1 MTISSTLLLGGAQT
15 WLNNSAGLLTVS
27 GKIANGGN
35 LLTTAGSGTDKISGV
50 LSGAGGLTV
59 SGGSV
64 SLTAAATYSGSTSV
78 TSGTLN
84 LGVANAFGSTPGIN
98 IGPGATLLT
107 GVSNATGV
115 SAAGPIVVSGQ
126 FIKGAAAGLQES
138 LFRPVILS
146 GGTMS
151 TADPGVSGDATT
163 VYNGSTYYYAFSTG
177 NATNSYVIS
186 TSANSG
192 TSVIGI
198 PAGNSLALR
207 NAAGGAG
214 AVQADQPFFTS
225 GAGSTLD
232 VVATLVDWNSAST
245 IGDGINISGSG
256 TVVFSPPAGHPN
268 VYGRNTD
275 IISGTLQ
282 VGNTGAIPSGSIG
295 EPYASNVELDAGATP
310 AGTLDLAGYS
320 ISVNGLQGSI
330 RAPSATSGQC
340 LPASGMATLTDL
352 TLSGPTTY
360 SGILANGGGVLALAV
375 NGTSSLTLAASNS
388 YSGGTKI
395 TAGTLALGSAPR
407 PLAAATSRSIPGVF
421 SMSPL
426 TPAATTSA
434 ALRLPPAALHAGHG
448 CQRHRLTCPMP
459 RSFSTPAAH

>member
-1 MTISSTLLLGGAQT
+1 MLGGAQT

-84 LGVANAFGSTPGIN
+84 LGVANAFGSSPGIN

-295 EPYASNVELDAGATP
+295 EPYASNVEARRQR
-310 AGTLDLAGYS
+310 YS
-320 ISVNGLQGSI
+320 RRN
-330 RAPSATSGQC
+330 
-340 LPASGMATLTDL
+340 
-352 TLSGPTTY
+352 
-360 SGILANGGGVLALAV
+360 
-375 NGTSSLTLAASNS
+375 
-388 YSGGTKI
+388 
-395 TAGTLALGSAPR
+395 PR
-407 PLAAATSRSIPGVF
+407 PRRLQYFCQRPARQQYGRLQQPRDSAYQLGYGHPDGPDPQRADHLFRHPGQWRRRPGV
-421 SMSPL
+421 
-426 TPAATTSA
+426 
-434 ALRLPPAALHAGHG
+434 GG
-448 CQRHRLTCPMP
+448 QRNQLVDPGG
-459 RSFSTPAAH
+459 FQFL